1 MKNTSNEQPA
11 SNEPPASNEHPGRFT
26 RRKLLGRGAVLAA
39 TPAFLGGPRPAAAAA
54 PLTVGKLEI
63 GSGIYQS
70 IGVRPFINCRGTL
83 TVISGSLEL
92 PEVRQAKDAAAQH
105 FVALDELMEA
115 VGQRLAEL
123 TGAEWGFVSSG
134 CAAGLAHIT
143 TACITGGNPDL
154 HVRVPDLTGF
164 AKDEVVIPRNSR
176 NEYDQA
182 VRSTGVRVI
191 EVGDAAEYEAALGP
205 KVAMVYLMAGQRME
219 SGPLSYDAIYS
230 IARKKNIP
238 VLVDAAAEMLTIPNV
253 HLQRGATLVGYS
265 GGKAL
270 RGPQCA
276 GIILGRKDLIK
287 AAWVVSAPHHGHG
300 RTMKVGKEEIVGML
314 AAVEMWVKRDHKAED
329 EMWTAWMNNIAARVS
344 QIDGVTTAVRQPR
357 GLSNH
362 SPGLSINW
370 DAAKLGI
377 TGQEVTRILDTT
389 EPRILLGGWGGGA
402 GGGGGR
408 GGRGGGQTGISI
420 TAYMMSPG
428 EDKTVADRV
437 HAILSARRPAKSPES
452 PKAPSAD
459 LSGRWEV
466 HIEFAAGTGDHVFH
480 VRQQG
485 SQLVGTH
492 QGEFVSRDF
501 SGTIS
506 GDEVQISSSIG
517 EVHGAALSYRFAGKL
532 SGDTMSGTLDM
543 GEYLGAKWTAKRHAF
558 PGAADIG

>member
-1 MKNTSNEQPA
+1 MRNAFNE
-11 SNEPPASNEHPGRFT
+11 STNRVS
-26 RRKLLGRGAVLAA
+26 RRKLFERGALLAA
-39 TPAFLGGPRPAAAAA
+39 TPAFLSGARPALAAAAA
-54 PLTVGKLEI
+54 TAGKLQI
-63 GSGIYQS
+63 GSSIYQS

-92 PEVRQAKDAAAQH
+92 AEVRQAKEAAAQH
-105 FVALDELMEA
+105 FVQLDELMDA

-123 TGAEWGFVSSG
+123 TGAEWGMVSAG
-134 CAAGLAHIT
+134 CAAGLAHAT

-164 AKDEVVIPRNSR
+164 AKDEVVIPKVSR

-182 VRSTGVRVI
+182 IRSVGVRVI
-191 EVGDAAEYEAALGP
+191 EVGDAAEYDAALGP
-205 KVAMVYLMAGQRME
+205 KVAMVYIMAGPRLE
-219 SGPLSYDAIYS
+219 SGPLTYDAIYG
-230 IARKKNIP
+230 IAKKKNVP
-238 VLVDAAAEMLTIPNV
+238 VLVDAAAEMLTVPNV

-276 GIILGRKDLIK
+276 GLLLGRKDLVR
-287 AAWVVSAPHHGHG
+287 AAWVGSAPHHGHG

-329 EMWTAWMNNIAARVS
+329 EMWTSWMNNIAARVS
-344 QIDGVTTAVRQPR
+344 QVDGVTTALRQPR

-377 TGQEVTRILDTT
+377 TGQEVSHILDTT
-389 EPRILLGGWGGGA
+389 EPRILLGGGG

-408 GGRGGGQTGISI
+408 GGRGGGASGQTGISI

-428 EDKTVADRV
+428 EDKIVADRV
-437 HAILSARRPAKSPES
+437 HAILSTRRPAKSPES
-452 PKAPSAD
+452 SKAPGGD

-466 HIEFAAGTGDHVFH
+466 HIEFAAGGGDHIFH
-480 VRQQG
+480 VKQQG
-485 SQLVGTH
+485 NQLVGTH

-501 SGTIS
+501 TGTIS
-506 GDEVQISSSIG
+506 GDDVQIASSIG
-517 EVHGAALSYRFAGKL
+517 EVHGAALSYRFTGKL
-532 SGDTMSGTLDM
+532 SGDTMSGSLDM
-543 GEYLGAKWTAKRHAF
+543 GEYLSAKWTARRHAF
-558 PGAADIG
+558 TGGQADIG